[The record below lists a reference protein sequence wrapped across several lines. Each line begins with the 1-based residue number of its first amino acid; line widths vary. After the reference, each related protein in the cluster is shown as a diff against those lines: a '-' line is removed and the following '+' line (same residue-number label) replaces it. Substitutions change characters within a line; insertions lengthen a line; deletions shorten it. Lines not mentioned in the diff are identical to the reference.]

1 MRRMRLDKVAD
12 QYEAFP
18 YPARDPADEK
28 KRLIQGSP
36 SNAVEID
43 HFLFGG
49 QRDWSRPLRALIA
62 GGGTGDALIQLA
74 QVLTSTGKPYEIT
87 YLDLSVTSRGIAE
100 ERAKVRGLTGIRFVT
115 GSLLDAPELGPFDY
129 IDCCGV
135 LHHLPD
141 PDLGFAALRA
151 ALADGG
157 GMGIMVYAPFGR
169 SGVYPLQDGFNALFG
184 HLAPNEKLA
193 AARELFE
200 KIPADHPFR
209 ANRRVGDHDISD
221 AGFYDLLLHSQDRA
235 FSVADLYGALDR
247 AGLELVSFLEPAL
260 YDLSRLCDVPEGMD
274 VRQSQAVAEQLRG
287 TMKVHVCYVAPA
299 GSDTQPANGRKMT
312 AVPNLGDTPVEKI
325 AQGIARG
332 ATPTLKVAGEKITV
346 NLPPDVAPLI
356 AGVNG
361 RRTLAEIAQA
371 SGIDQIR
378 FGSLW
383 KQVERE
389 FGGWG
394 KLHYS
399 RLYR

>member
-36 SNAVEID
+36 SNIVEID

-49 QRDWSRPLRALIA
+49 QRDWSQPFRALVA
-62 GGGTGDALIQLA
+62 GGGTGDALIQMA
-74 QVLTSTGKPYEIT
+74 QVLTSAGKQYEIT
-87 YLDLSVTSRGIAE
+87 YLDLSSSSRKIAE

-115 GSLLDAPELGPFDY
+115 GSLLDAPDLGPFDY

-141 PDLGFAALRA
+141 PDVGFSALRD
-151 ALADGG
+151 ALAETG

-169 SGVYPLQDGFNALFG
+169 SGVYPLQDGFNAVFG
-184 HLAPNEKLA
+184 HLAPNDKLVA
-193 AARELFE
+193 AKKLFE

-209 ANRRVGDHDISD
+209 ANQRVRDHNNND
-221 AGFYDLLLHSQDRA
+221 AGFYDLLLHSRDRA
-235 FSVADLYGALDR
+235 FSVPELYDALDR

-260 YDLSRLCDVPEGMD
+260 YDLSRLCDVPSGMGL
-274 VRQSQAVAEQLRG
+274 RQAQTAAEQLRG

-299 GSDTQPANGRKMT
+299 GSDTQPATGRKMT
-312 AVPNLGDTPVEKI
+312 AVPHLGDTPVAKI
-325 AQGIARG
+325 ADGIARG
-332 ATPTLKVAGEKITV
+332 AQPTLKLGGEKIKLD
-346 NLPPDVAPLI
+346 LPREVAPLI

-361 RRTLAEIAQA
+361 RRTLAEIAGA
-371 SGIDQIR
+371 SGMDQIL
-378 FGSLW
+378 FGALW
-383 KQVERE
+383 KKVEAE
-389 FGGWG
+389 FGNWG